1 MFGTFVFL
9 QFTVLGL
16 ANHAGEGYL
25 SIEHRELVYYALQV
39 FVISGYLLYSLFFRF
54 CTGKR
59 VRSIISFSAF
69 GIFFICMF
77 MMLTTGHAS
86 YNYVIIS
93 MIAALCLGGIGGAAH
108 LRMSIE
114 TFMGSKTARCMGL
127 GSAAAVVLQ
136 YLLQIRLVVTSL
148 LSLFMLAAF
157 LLFSY
162 LLLFKNPETVIEDGE
177 KPEETPPLRIVLS
190 VLITVIFLLFACF
203 YNEYIHHLQI
213 RSGYGTYNVYSW
225 PRLMLVPGYLL
236 FAVIGDRKNGKYVPI
251 ASLCIML
258 VSLLTVVLIEIPEAN
273 WLNMCL
279 FYFSISAFTSYYL
292 LTFWR
297 LAPGTGT
304 PALWAPF
311 GRILDSG
318 MVLLTGALRVS
329 SLSAPVILGIDIA
342 GVAIVILIMAVSGD
356 FALSGSAKEEP
367 NFTAESSSAISKL
380 VSDSE
385 EKITP
390 VRSPEDTLERMQNNY
405 HLTPREADVLREL
418 VMTEDKQTVICERL
432 SIQVKTLQDYVTRL
446 YRKTGVS
453 TRTGLTNLYH
463 ETRTRV

>member
-1 MFGTFVFL
+1 
-9 QFTVLGL
+9 
-16 ANHAGEGYL
+16 
-25 SIEHRELVYYALQV
+25 
-39 FVISGYLLYSLFFRF
+39 
-54 CTGKR
+54 
-59 VRSIISFSAF
+59 
-69 GIFFICMF
+69 
-77 MMLTTGHAS
+77 
-86 YNYVIIS
+86 
-93 MIAALCLGGIGGAAH
+93 
-108 LRMSIE
+108 
-114 TFMGSKTARCMGL
+114 MGL

-136 YLLQIRLVVTSL
+136 YLLQIRRVETPL
-148 LSLFMLAAF
+148 LFLFMPAAF
-157 LLFSY
+157 LLFTF
-162 LLLFKNPETVIEDGE
+162 LLLFQNPETVIEDGKKAE
-177 KPEETPPLRIVLS
+177 KTPPLRIVLS

-213 RSGYGTYNVYSW
+213 SSDYGAYNAYSW

-236 FAVIGDRKNGKYVPI
+236 FAAIGDRKNGKYVPI

-279 FYFSISAFTSYYL
+279 FYFAVSAFTSYYL

-297 LAPGTGT
+297 LAPGTGN

-342 GVAIVILIMAVSGD
+342 GIAMVILIMAVSGD
-356 FALSGSAKEEP
+356 FALTGSAKEER
-367 NFTAESSSAISKL
+367 NFMTESPSEIPESVPAA
-380 VSDSE
+380 E

-390 VRSPEDTLERMQNNY
+390 VRSPEDTLERMKNNY